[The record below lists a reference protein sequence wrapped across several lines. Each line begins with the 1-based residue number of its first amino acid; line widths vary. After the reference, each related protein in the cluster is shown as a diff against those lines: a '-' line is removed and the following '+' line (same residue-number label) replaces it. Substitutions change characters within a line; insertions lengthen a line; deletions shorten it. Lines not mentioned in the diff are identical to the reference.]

1 MSVAGASAAAFEQV
15 GLLGGI
21 GASIGAVLA
30 SGVGPTEL
38 PQTVRIFLLHY
49 IIFLAVVT
57 HAYLVLG
64 RCISFSCG
72 SSGHGGSSRRVLREQ
87 W

>member
-15 GLLGGI
+15 GLLGGV

-38 PQTVRIFLLHY
+38 PQTVRIFLLFY
-49 IIFLAVVT
+49 
-57 HAYLVLG
+57 
-64 RCISFSCG
+64 
-72 SSGHGGSSRRVLREQ
+72 
-87 W
+87 